1 MRKLASDVVWDTLV
15 AQSAP
20 RLKRG
25 HCRLARTCALLIELE
40 MPDTDGRALATEGRQ
55 GDSPNAGSM
64 LILISAADNQTAG
77 QAWPFDGCLQKPI
90 DGEALARL
98 FGSQPGR
105 WAMGAGRWALAAGRC
120 DRS

>member
-1 MRKLASDVVWDTLV
+1 
-15 AQSAP
+15 
-20 RLKRG
+20 
-25 HCRLARTCALLIELE
+25 

-105 WAMGAGRWALAAGRC
+105 WALGSGRWPLRSKLAKAVCRRQRAC
-120 DRS
+120 LLCPCLD